1 MHQLRRIS
9 KNAIPAALEKAMRYR
24 LLNEPQEAESICLDV
39 LAVDA
44 DHAEALVMLLLALTD
59 QFDKEYTEALSR
71 AREVLP
77 RLPGGY
83 EQAYYEGIINE
94 RWAKAQLDR
103 GVPDHVVCGWFREAM
118 QCYQSALSQAAPGNP
133 DAVLRWNACAR
144 ILARHEP
151 AELLPESM
159 TRDVDTSFG
168 DEMPLR

>member
-1 MHQLRRIS
+1 MHQLKRIS
-9 KNAIPAALEKAMRYR
+9 KNAIPAALEKATRYR

-39 LAVDA
+39 LAADP

-59 QFDKEYTEALSR
+59 QFDKQYSEALSR

-77 RLPGGY
+77 RLPEGY

-118 QCYQSALSQAAPGNP
+118 QCYQSALSQAEPGNP
-133 DAVLRWNACAR
+133 DAALRWNACAR

-151 AELLPESM
+151 AEPLAESM
-159 TRDVDTSFG
+159 AHDVDTSFG
-168 DEMPLR
+168 DEVPLR